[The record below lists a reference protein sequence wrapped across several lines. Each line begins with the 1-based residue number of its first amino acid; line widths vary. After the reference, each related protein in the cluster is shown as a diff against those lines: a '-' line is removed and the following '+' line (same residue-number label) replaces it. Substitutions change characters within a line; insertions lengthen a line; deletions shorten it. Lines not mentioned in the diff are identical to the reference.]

1 MKFVYAV
8 SLLFAA
14 ASASIV
20 AFYAGL
26 SSAVRLSSNEPASD
40 ASIFNFCYA
49 PLAILGFFALLTG
62 ITTFL
67 SSRPI
72 FTQIA
77 GVGAAAIVLTCVA
90 MIVEAVVGGRESSF
104 MSMTWGKVS
113 YALPLAFWIVL
124 PLVCNVVVLLFAQM
138 RLAKIFR

>member
-1 MKFVYAV
+1 MKLVYAV
-8 SLLFAA
+8 SLLIAA

-20 AFYAGL
+20 AFYTCL
-26 SSAVRLSSNEPASD
+26 SSAVRLSSNEPAGG

-62 ITTFL
+62 LTTFL

-72 FTQIA
+72 FTKIV
-77 GVGAAAIVLTCVA
+77 GVGAAVIVMTCVA
-90 MIVEAVVGGRESSF
+90 MILDAVVGGRESSF
-104 MSMTWGKVS
+104 MSITWGKVS

-124 PLVCNVVVLLFAQM
+124 PLFCNVAVLLFAQM
-138 RLAKIFR
+138 R